1 MVLTRSAVR
10 RLATENIQRVRNQ
23 QVWKPVQ
30 DGMSCGWLDMTIFV
44 LPVVLWS
51 TSSVTAE
58 RLILAYVTL
67 SVLLVLS
74 YLAGA
79 WFAEALAEDQ
89 EDRIAHREALEATR

>member
-10 RLATENIQRVRNQ
+10 RLATENMQRVQ
-23 QVWKPVQ
+23 KQPE

-51 TSSVTAE
+51 TNSVTAE
-58 RLILAYVTL
+58 RLILAYITL

-79 WFAEALAEDQ
+79 WFVETLDEDQ
-89 EDRIAHREALEATR
+89 EDRIAHRETLEATR